1 MLNNEVRLT
10 QGKEFDGYD
19 ERENNRIRLC
29 NVISEVFK
37 NTKRDQYVEIDFDGD
52 NNTIWN
58 GIVTSKN
65 QNNHT
70 LYVYLP

>member
-1 MLNNEVRLT
+1 MQNNEVRLT

-19 ERENNRIRLC
+19 ERESNRIRLC

-52 NNTIWN
+52 NETIWN
-58 GIVTSKN
+58 GIVTQKN

>member
-19 ERENNRIRLC
+19 ERENDRIRLC

-52 NNTIWN
+52 NETIWN

>member
-1 MLNNEVRLT
+1 MLNNKVRLT
-10 QGKEFDGYD
+10 QDKEFDGYD

-37 NTKRDQYVEIDFDGD
+37 KTKRDQYVEIDFDGD
-52 NNTIWN
+52 NETIWN
-58 GIVTSKN
+58 GIVTQKN

>member
-52 NNTIWN
+52 NETIWN